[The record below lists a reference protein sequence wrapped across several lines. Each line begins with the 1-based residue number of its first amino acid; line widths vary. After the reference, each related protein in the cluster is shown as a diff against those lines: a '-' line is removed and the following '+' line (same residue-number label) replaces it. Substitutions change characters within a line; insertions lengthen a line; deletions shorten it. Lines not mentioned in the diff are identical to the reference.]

1 MSKKGWLG
9 IVAII
14 VVVIAVT
21 VYQAMNQEDDG
32 SKSNGEGSHTG
43 EAESSVFESTL
54 ATPTYKDVSVH
65 DPSIIKVDDQY
76 YVFGTHIEAAKS
88 TDLVSWER
96 FTNGYTTPG
105 NVLYGDLSENLKAS
119 FQWAGEDDADS
130 SGGFAVWAPDIFWNE
145 HYLNEDGTKGAFM
158 MHYSASSTYMRSAIG
173 FAVSKDIE
181 GPYRYVD
188 MLVYSGF
195 TATESYDEKSDVN
208 KQWENTHIDELIA
221 EEKISEV
228 NDAWFNADG
237 SFNNRH
243 YPNAIDANLFYDTEG
258 RLYMV
263 YGSWSGGI
271 FLLELDK
278 ETGEVMYPEEDSLT
292 ADGRMIDRYF
302 GTKISGGHF
311 ESGEGPYV
319 EYNPETGYY
328 YLHVTYGWLGV
339 DGGYHMRQFRSEDP
353 TGPYVDAAGEPAVL
367 PPNQSNTQYGNK
379 LMGNFVF
386 LREDHE
392 PGFGIGQ
399 GYMSP
404 GHNSVYTDPE
414 TNDQFLVFHTR
425 FPNQGESF
433 QVRVHQ
439 MFMNQDGWSVV
450 APKRYAGETLTD
462 DLTTRDITGTY
473 KFINHGKDGSSD
485 LKESVKITLNND
497 GSISGAIDGTWEQ
510 EGYYASLTINDI
522 TYKGV
527 FVEVWDEL
535 NKAGV
540 LSFTALSDNGV
551 SIWGVQ
557 TIEETRTDEEIAT
570 DVLAD
575 LTIPE
580 EVTTDLVL
588 KTTDVSDT
596 TITWTS
602 SDADVLASDGT
613 VNRKDG
619 EAVEVAL
626 TATVTTNEA
635 TKEKTFTVT
644 VVGEREATLVSH
656 YAFDGNLSDT
666 TGQMADLTPTGE
678 KIETVGEAVSFET
691 GVSKEAV
698 LLDGT
703 NGLRF
708 SDGFIDSSSYT
719 VSLFVKPLSFT
730 QHTTLFFGAKSPD
743 EWLSIV
749 PYGHTEN
756 TMVWSGSTTWFDG
769 SAGERIEADVW
780 SHLVMVVDN
789 GQLRFYIEGNQVF
802 NGEGLPHYFDHASY
816 FSLGVNYWDAPFHGL
831 IDEVKIFDGALA
843 EREIEALTE

>member
-1 MSKKGWLG
+1 MNKKRWLG
-9 IVAII
+9 LVGVIVVIVAII
-14 VVVIAVT
+14 V
-21 VYQAMNQEDDG
+21 YQMVNQADDG
-32 SKSNGEGSHTG
+32 SNANGENSQAG
-43 EAESSVFESTL
+43 ESTSAVFESTL
-54 ATPTYKDVSVH
+54 AEPTYKDVSVH

-88 TDLVSWER
+88 SDLMRWDR
-96 FTNGYTTPG
+96 FTNGYTTPE
-105 NVLYGDLSENLKAS
+105 NVLYGDLSENLKES
-119 FQWAGEDDADS
+119 FQWAGEDDAAS

-145 HYLNEDGTKGAFM
+145 HYLNEDGTKGAYM

-173 FAVSKDIE
+173 FAVAKNIE
-181 GPYRYVD
+181 GPYQYVD
-188 MLVYSGF
+188 TLIYSGF

-208 KQWENTHIDELIA
+208 KQWENTNIDELIA
-221 EEKISEV
+221 EERISEV

-243 YPNAIDANLFYDTEG
+243 YPNAIDANLFYDTDG
-258 RLYMV
+258 KLYMV

-278 ETGEVMYPEEDSLT
+278 ETGEVIYPKEDSLT
-292 ADGRMIDRYF
+292 EDGRMIDRYF

-328 YLHVTYGWLGV
+328 YLHVTYGWLGA
-339 DGGYHMRQFRSEDP
+339 DGGYHMRQFRSETP
-353 TGPYVDAAGEPAVL
+353 AGPYVDAAGEPAVL

-386 LREDHE
+386 LRDDHE
-392 PGFGIGQ
+392 PGFGAGQ
-399 GYMSP
+399 GYVSP

-414 TNDQFLVFHTR
+414 TNEQFLVFHTR

-439 MFMNQDGWSVV
+439 MFMNEDGWGVV
-450 APKRYAGETLTD
+450 APKRYAGETLTE
-462 DLTTRDITGTY
+462 DLTTSDITGTY

-485 LKESVKITLNND
+485 VKESVKITLQED
-497 GSISGAIDGTWEQ
+497 GTISGAIDGTWAQ
-510 EGYYASLTINDI
+510 DGYFANLTINDI
-522 TYKGV
+522 IYKGV

-535 NKAGV
+535 NKQGV

-551 SIWGVQ
+551 SVWGVQ

-575 LTIPE
+575 LTVPE
-580 EVTTDLVL
+580 EVTANLTL
-588 KTTDVSDT
+588 TTRDVSDT

-602 SDADVLASDGT
+602 SEAAVLASDGT
-613 VNRKDG
+613 VTRKDG
-619 EAVEVAL
+619 EDVDVEL
-626 TATVTTNEA
+626 TATVTTGDV
-635 TKEKTFTVT
+635 TKEKTFTVI
-644 VVGEREATLVSH
+644 VIGKQDAALIGH
-656 YAFDGNLSDT
+656 YPFDGNLADT
-666 TGQMADLTPTGE
+666 TGQMADLTPTGDR
-678 KIETVGEAVSFET
+678 VDAAGDGVSFET
-691 GVSKEAV
+691 GVNQEAV

-708 SDGFIDSSSYT
+708 SDGLIDSSSYT

-743 EWLSIV
+743 EWLSVV

-769 SAGERIEADVW
+769 SASERIEEDTW
-780 SHLVMVVDN
+780 SHLVVVVDS
-789 GQLRFYIEGNQVF
+789 GQLHFYINGEQVF
-802 NGEGLPHYFDHASY
+802 NGEGLPHYFDESSY
-816 FSLGVNYWDAPFHGL
+816 FSLGVNHWDAPFHGL
-831 IDEVKIFDGALA
+831 IDEVKIFNGALSEAEVIALA
-843 EREIEALTE
+843 E